1 MSDSSNTFKS
11 IKPNYKESY
20 SKKNKFKKL
29 KDSLAKKATAEL
41 EASKDPEKFLKKM
54 TNADIRKVKGVAF

>member
-11 IKPNYKESY
+11 MKPDFKESY
-20 SKKNKFKKL
+20 SKKKRFSKL
-29 KDSLAKKATAEL
+29 KKCCSKKATAEL